1 MENRMSEDVERIE
14 KEIEIEL
21 SRISVSAF
29 EADDPDT
36 DVSEEA
42 LSDSD
47 TISDDLPESVLSYLN
62 FIKSR
67 NQDAEKLILQDLED
81 EEITSNVYEVVSS
94 HASDYLAELALEYN
108 EDPEEFK
115 KRVLSEIESEDLQ
128 IATNCNT
135 QSTIDDPIEVVTD
148 EHFVAGDVGMSINFT
163 YHEVE
168 EKCRQDFVQ
177 WEKRQKELEVE
188 KRKKWKAE
196 RAAQEKENEEEQ
208 ERRLQRLEE
217 FEAERIKLELLHKK
231 HQSMME
237 DKLQQEKKVWREK
250 MMQHEE
256 LMMKLQL
263 QVEEEEQ
270 AFEEQKA
277 KQRQRM
283 AEQENVA
290 AVKIQAR
297 FRSYLVY
304 KKYAPI
310 LKERKDKIKQEK
322 EMQKEVQRKMK
333 EKEERMKSHMEEMK
347 QKKEEKKRQEE
358 RERQRY
364 LEQERRCEEYEKK
377 KVSLRLEKQLQIRK
391 EKQRNIRE
399 KGDIMNENRVKY
411 EENLTEEKL
420 GENLKAVREQKMES
434 SKQVVEEEKNQ
445 TVKMD
450 ETSNWMIPV
459 KRKLTP
465 PIPKTLNSE
474 KEPSSEV
481 NKNLYRSSGMC
492 AESSSDSRNLNTAT
506 VIGTSKKESVAFRDS
521 ERAENKANKTNIKA
535 VREQKMELSK
545 QVMEEEKN
553 KSVMMDETSNWMIPL
568 KRKLT
573 PPIPNILSSE
583 KKEPSSEVNNAVR
596 NSEMCVERSSSDI
609 KSLNTAPVTDT
620 SEKESVDFR
629 ASDMS
634 ENKSNEANINAVRE
648 KQPEPSKQMVEEGK
662 NQTVKMDETSNWM
675 IPVKRKLTP
684 PIPNILNS
692 EKKEP
697 SSEVNNPVRN
707 SEMCA
712 ERSSSDAGNLNTAP
726 VTGTSKKESV
736 DFRASDMSEN
746 KSNEAIIKTV
756 REKQL
761 ELSKQMVE
769 EEKNQTVRMD
779 ETSNCMTSV
788 NRRLPLSITNIINSA
803 KEPSSEVNNK
813 CLYRNSEM
821 CAERSSSDSRNR
833 NAALVI
839 GTSKKESIDFRTEIM
854 VENKEENTNSR
865 PLNAQTNAINRET
878 KDQFFQPE
886 IVETAVF
893 LVKDS
898 NKKLIE
904 NWDRIQD
911 VAKYSNSLE
920 ILPDDIEKKRLNWM
934 KTCKPWCKIFGENH
948 RKTITKKKHPRKISI
963 KKMPPL
969 STDKIINSG
978 PWSTLQQVTILA
990 LEDLPECSLST
1001 LSECANLQVL
1011 VARRCGLVALEG
1023 LSNCKDLKYIN
1034 VEENNIQIID
1044 CENLEKL
1051 CILILSKNHL
1061 SSVCGLDGCTNLRS
1075 LELSYNKITRISGLE
1090 SLKNLQ
1096 QLIVDHNQLIS
1107 TKGLCEA
1114 PTLMHLDCS
1123 FNHLTQVEGIENSG
1137 LLQILKLQGNNLQE
1151 LPRLEN
1157 HVLLREL
1164 YLDDNSI
1171 SSMRTFSLFWLPL
1184 LQILSLSQ
1192 NSLTELAP
1200 LNSCVSL
1207 EKLDIRNNRLSDLK
1221 SVIVWLNGC
1230 HKLTELSISGNPLL
1244 QETMW
1249 RSSLCKV
1256 LNSLQFLNG
1265 ENINYHT
1272 LFKTE
1277 RIEESESRTF
1287 LELCQS
1293 QIEEN
1298 VLLKKKAANL
1308 GIASSIDDAQRQCW
1322 YFNQLMKLSIKHRRA
1337 HECGELSITDRDGP
1351 EALQNHLKQTS
1362 TGCLQENN
1370 LFIMGATENK
1380 QILLDS
1386 SERWIATDRI
1396 QATFINS
1403 SIPEHQKENKEHHRT
1418 KQESTESCISYDGE
1432 SKDTANKSAQ
1442 FSLQQSVATSN
1453 MERNLQHFD
1462 TNTKKLH
1469 MAASVI
1475 QSIWRKH
1482 HSKKKT
1488 GSTKTENDQFTD
1500 ASRKKHEAATLIQA
1514 FWKGFLLR
1522 KKLASALAAVKSD
1535 EVEDD
1540 YEEITMDDYTF
1551 HEAALEKEWLVL
1563 DTSRF
1568 PSKTLTLSNQLHW
1581 PKKYSMPS
1589 ESCEHPVSLPWAP
1602 VEAWQCDDRPH
1613 SHSPETLHFHNMSEK
1628 GTMSQLSDMKEE
1640 KKFLFRSRK
1649 EEKISEEW
1657 GFKDIST
1664 AQLMLKRA
1672 QKMKPQKINN
1682 KKLDPAVRLAL
1693 FKNNENKHLLVK
1705 PPRKTQP
1712 VNIGYFEGEREKFSR
1727 LDTALDEK
1735 VLRRKDFTYQWLH
1748 TQVWDYEAAS
1758 SRNMKCNRFLP
1769 ELDPAICNGRR
1780 VQLVA
1785 SPVSR
1790 EDTDLDLVSM
1800 TSGSALT
1807 QNRGKNNQA
1816 HRHSARLSKKNISTP
1831 ERLHLGPSRKE
1842 RISFRDHPV
1851 QLSGGWGSGKKRQ
1864 KLKNIS

>member
-135 QSTIDDPIEVVTD
+135 QSTTDDPIEVVTD
-148 EHFVAGDVGMSINFT
+148 EHFFSLVGFNFLADVGMSINFT

-506 VIGTSKKESVAFRDS
+506 VIGTSKKES
-521 ERAENKANKTNIKA
+521 
-535 VREQKMELSK
+535 
-545 QVMEEEKN
+545 
-553 KSVMMDETSNWMIPL
+553 
-568 KRKLT
+568 
-573 PPIPNILSSE
+573 
-583 KKEPSSEVNNAVR
+583 
-596 NSEMCVERSSSDI
+596 
-609 KSLNTAPVTDT
+609 
-620 SEKESVDFR
+620 
-629 ASDMS
+629 
-634 ENKSNEANINAVRE
+634 
-648 KQPEPSKQMVEEGK
+648 
-662 NQTVKMDETSNWM
+662 
-675 IPVKRKLTP
+675 
-684 PIPNILNS
+684 
-692 EKKEP
+692 
-697 SSEVNNPVRN
+697 
-707 SEMCA
+707 
-712 ERSSSDAGNLNTAP
+712 
-726 VTGTSKKESV
+726 
-736 DFRASDMSEN
+736 
-746 KSNEAIIKTV
+746 
-756 REKQL
+756 
-761 ELSKQMVE
+761 
-769 EEKNQTVRMD
+769 
-779 ETSNCMTSV
+779 
-788 NRRLPLSITNIINSA
+788 
-803 KEPSSEVNNK
+803 
-813 CLYRNSEM
+813 
-821 CAERSSSDSRNR
+821 
-833 NAALVI
+833 
-839 GTSKKESIDFRTEIM
+839 IDFRTEIM

-865 PLNAQTNAINRET
+865 SLNAQTNAINRET

-1672 QKMKPQKINN
+1672 QKMKPKKINN
-1682 KKLDPAVRLAL
+1682 KKMDPAVRLAL

-1712 VNIGYFEGEREKFSR
+1712 VNIGYFEGMNVISFSSPGEREKFSR

-1864 KLKNIS
+1864 KLK